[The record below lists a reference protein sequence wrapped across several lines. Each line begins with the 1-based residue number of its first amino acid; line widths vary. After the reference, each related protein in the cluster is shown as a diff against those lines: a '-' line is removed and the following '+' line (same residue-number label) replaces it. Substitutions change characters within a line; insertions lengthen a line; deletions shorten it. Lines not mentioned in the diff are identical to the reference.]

1 MMHLLLR
8 ITRFIED
15 STMILLVSIMIL
27 VAGMQIILRN
37 LFDTGFGWSDPL
49 LRIMVLWVGLV
60 GAMAATR
67 ERRHIT
73 VDILSRFLPARG
85 KMVSGIIADTASAV
99 VCGLLAWHSAHFVLE
114 EYQGGAAAFD
124 AVPAWACEVI
134 MPIGFAVMAL
144 RFFLSM
150 IDRIT
155 HPRQAEQSA

>member
-8 ITRFIED
+8 FSRFIED
-15 STMILLVSIMIL
+15 SMMIMLVSIMIL
-27 VAGMQIILRN
+27 VAGAQIILRN

-73 VDILSRFLPARG
+73 VDILSRFLPSHG
-85 KMVSGIIADTASAV
+85 KMVSGVIADIASTA
-99 VCGLLAWHSAHFVLE
+99 VCGLLAWHSTRFVIE
-114 EYQGGAAAFD
+114 EYQGGTEAF
-124 AVPAWACEVI
+124 AGFPAWACEVI

-144 RFFLSM
+144 RFFIS
-150 IDRIT
+150 IFGRFT
-155 HPRQAEQSA
+155 

>member
-85 KMVSGIIADTASAV
+85 KRASGAVADIASTV

-114 EYQGGAAAFD
+114 EYQSGTEAF
-124 AVPAWACEVI
+124 ASIPAWACEVI

-150 IDRIT
+150 IERII
-155 HPRQAEQSA
+155 HREQAEQGS